1 MPGEFEPEQKRYLE
15 GLMTGLQIAK
25 TLRPASGNGTA
36 PVASTGPNGAAAS
49 APEPIG
55 PDDEALCAQDRA
67 IKAGGK
73 LFRSGEIQAR
83 TASVRRLRAAE

>member
-25 TLRPASGNGTA
+25 TLRPAGGNGTA
-36 PVASTGPNGAAAS
+36 PVASAEPNSAAPA
-49 APEPIG
+49 AEPIG
-55 PDDEALCAQDRA
+55 PDRAALRAQDRA

-73 LFRSGEIQAR
+73 LPIRRNSSASCIRSTLTSG
-83 TASVRRLRAAE
+83 